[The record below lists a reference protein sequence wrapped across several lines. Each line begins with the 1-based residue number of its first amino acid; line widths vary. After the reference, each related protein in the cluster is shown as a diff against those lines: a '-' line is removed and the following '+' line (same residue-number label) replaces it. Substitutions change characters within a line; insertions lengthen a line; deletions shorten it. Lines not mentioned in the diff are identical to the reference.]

1 MLHYLITRNNYT
13 HKILNV
19 KYSILTTYTGK
30 YKKKKH
36 LKNYFLIDFMYTN
49 TKIKVLTWFFLAIF
63 AIFSLM
69 PEVFAGTKIVYP
81 LKEISKLEC
90 RFQKFSD
97 LWSNCKQ
104 DLPILNTK
112 DYKKYGTQNGG
123 YNDYTRI
130 YKVLWG
136 SSYKYGWDVWYGWH
150 QWTDIATAQWTPV
163 YSIADGT
170 VIVSKHDAAWWKV
183 VSVKHTINGKTIVS
197 DYAHLHKIDVKNWTK
212 VKAGQKIG
220 EVWSTGNSTGNHL
233 HFQIDFESKF
243 YPYYYDYKACPYSY
257 YQITENGV
265 CFDELEKHTID
276 PMLFLETNGAALDA
290 VKITTTKVNTS
301 SNSSVTQSVT
311 RKQDSS
317 DHYESIFDTTVH
329 VGYNT
334 RDIQEVQM
342 IFTDLRE
349 YKGPISGDY
358 TDIEQDIIDYQIV
371 NKLIK
376 DKNDYGA
383 GWFGPKTRQ
392 QVKND
397 YENFLDNG
405 GKRKVE
411 IADTWKDAGTT
422 TATATVTT
430 TKKTEKISRENILS
444 REEIEAR
451 EVAEFMKD
459 YNLDLRFADS
469 SWRVSIGETKIL
481 KLTITNSR
489 WRPFKWNL
497 PGNITFEVDESK
509 VKVFPNKFY
518 YFSDGKR
525 DIQLTGLKQGTTT
538 LKVKFGAST
547 LKEIFINVTGKN
559 DKIEAK
565 TGTIIS
571 HTASVIWEEKS
582 GVILFKDAYGQKLIK
597 TPYQWSFTL
606 KAKGEAEVCIKR
618 GSLEEIKSVFRRGC
632 NDSEYQKEITFSYD
646 DTVAGLVLYS
656 YKVYDDTAKI
666 EVSKSGS
673 NSAISYKNIK
683 TTAPKGLATSHEYYD
698 EVLSTLEKGI
708 VSDVNQGYFLQDR
721 AISSRDANAWIQGTL
736 WYLQDQTVNPE
747 MKTRI
752 SQNLQTLQSESAGSE
767 YITRQDFLDKA
778 YKYLVL
784 NLDANPELSIDYR
797 DLDDEEN
804 RKANI
809 FFDSWNTW
817 KDQFWENYYR
827 PWVQITRWEA
837 AYLLIRTIEKNKEV
851 FLTLR

>member
-1 MLHYLITRNNYT
+1 
-13 HKILNV
+13 
-19 KYSILTTYTGK
+19 
-30 YKKKKH
+30 
-36 LKNYFLIDFMYTN
+36 MYTN

-63 AIFSLM
+63 AVFGLM

-97 LWSNCKQ
+97 LGSNCKQ
-104 DLPILNTK
+104 ALPILNTK
-112 DYKKYGTQNGG
+112 DYKKYATLNGG

-130 YKVLWG
+130 YTVLWG

-150 QWTDIATAQWTPV
+150 QWTDIATAQGTPV
-163 YSIADGT
+163 YSMADGT

-183 VSVKHTINGKTIVS
+183 VSVKHNINGKTIVS
-197 DYAHLHKIDVKNWTK
+197 DYAHLHKIDVKVGDK
-212 VKAGQKIG
+212 VSAGEKIG

-233 HFQIDFESKF
+233 HFQVDFESKF

-276 PMLFLETNGAALDA
+276 PLLFLETNGAALNN
-290 VKITTTKVNTS
+290 VKITTTKVNTVS
-301 SNSSVTQSVT
+301 DSSVSQSAK

-317 DHYESIFDTTVH
+317 DHYESIFNTTVYT
-329 VGYNT
+329 GYNI

-349 YKGPISGDY
+349 YKGPISGNY
-358 TDIEQDIIDYQIV
+358 TDIEKDIIDYQIV
-371 NKLIK
+371 NGLISSRT
-376 DKNDYGA
+376 DYGA

-411 IADTWKDAGTT
+411 IEDAGTVESTT
-422 TATATVTT
+422 TAVATT
-430 TKKTEKISRENILS
+430 TNKTEKISRQNILS

-459 YNLDLRFADS
+459 YNLDLRLADATG
-469 SWRVSIGETKIL
+469 RVALGQTKIL
-481 KLTITNSR
+481 KLTITDSR
-489 WRPFKWNL
+489 WRPFRWNL
-497 PGNITFEVDESK
+497 PGNITFQYDEKK
-509 VKVFPNKFY
+509 VQIFPNKFY

-525 DIQLTGLKQGTTT
+525 DIQVTWLQKGTTT
-538 LKVKFGAST
+538 LEVKFGAST
-547 LKEIFINVTGKN
+547 LQKVFINVTGKN

-571 HTASVIWEEKS
+571 HTASVIWEEKWW
-582 GVILFKDAYGQKLIK
+582 VVLFKDAHGQKLINA
-597 TPYQWSFTL
+597 PYEWNFTL
-606 KAKGEAEVCIKR
+606 KAEWNAEVCIKR
-618 GSLEEIKSVFRRGC
+618 GSLEEIKTVFRRGC
-632 NDSEYQKEITFSYD
+632 TDAEYQKEITFGYS

-666 EVSKSGS
+666 QVSKAGLS
-673 NSAISYKNIK
+673 SAISYKNLK
-683 TTAPKGLATSHEYYD
+683 TTTPKGLLTTHEYYN
-698 EVLSTLEKGI
+698 EVVGTLEKGI

-721 AISSRDANAWIQGTL
+721 AISSRDANDWIEGTL
-736 WYLQDQTVNPE
+736 SYLQEQTVNPD
-747 MKTRI
+747 MKSRI
-752 SQNLQTLQSESAGSE
+752 SQNMQTLQSESAGTE

-778 YKYLVL
+778 YKYLLL
-784 NLDANPELSIDYR
+784 NLDTNPEVSIDYI
-797 DLDDEEN
+797 DLDDDEN

-809 FFDSWNTW
+809 FFDNGYTW
-817 KDQFWENYYR
+817 KDQFGENYYR
-827 PWVQITRWEA
+827 PWVQITRWEV
-837 AYLLIRTIEKNKEV
+837 AYLLMRTVEKNKEV

>member
-1 MLHYLITRNNYT
+1 
-13 HKILNV
+13 
-19 KYSILTTYTGK
+19 
-30 YKKKKH
+30 
-36 LKNYFLIDFMYTN
+36 MYTN

-63 AIFSLM
+63 AIVGLM

-81 LKEISKLEC
+81 LNEISKLEC

-97 LWSNCKQ
+97 LGSECKQ
-104 DLPILNTK
+104 KLPVLNTK
-112 DYKKYGTQNGG
+112 DYKKYATLNGW

-130 YKVLWG
+130 YTVLWG
-136 SSYKYGWDVWYGWH
+136 SGYKYGWDVWYGWH
-150 QWTDIATAQWTPV
+150 QWTDIATAQGTPV

-170 VIVSKHDAAWWKV
+170 VIVAKTDAAWWKV
-183 VSVKHTINGKTIVS
+183 VSVKHNIDGKTIVS
-197 DYAHLHKIDVKNWTK
+197 DYAHLHKIDVKVGDK
-212 VKAGQKIG
+212 VSAGKKIG

-243 YPYYYDYKACPYSY
+243 YPYYYDYNACPYSY

-276 PMLFLETNGAALDA
+276 PMLFLETNGAALDN
-290 VKITTTKVNTS
+290 VKITTTKVNTVS
-301 SNSSVTQSVT
+301 DSSVSQSVT

-317 DHYESIFDTTVH
+317 DHYESIFNTTVH
-329 VGYNT
+329 VGYNI

-371 NKLIK
+371 NGLISS
-376 DKNDYGA
+376 KNDYGA

-411 IADTWKDAGTT
+411 IADAGKAES
-422 TATATVTT
+422 TATAVVTT
-430 TKKTEKISRENILS
+430 TNKTEKISRENILS
-444 REEIEAR
+444 REEIEAM

-459 YNLDLRFADS
+459 YNLDLKFADGS
-469 SWRVSIGETKIL
+469 GRVALGETKIL

-489 WRPFKWNL
+489 WRPFRWNL
-497 PGNITFEVDESK
+497 PGNITFEVDNSK
-509 VKVFPNKFY
+509 VQVFPNQFY

-525 DIQLTGLKQGTTT
+525 DIQLTGLAKGTTT

-559 DKIEAK
+559 DSIEAK

-571 HTASVIWEEKS
+571 HTASVIWEEKW
-582 GVILFKDAYGQKLIK
+582 GVILFKDAHGQKLIK
-597 TPYQWSFTL
+597 TPYEWSFTL
-606 KAKGEAEVCIKR
+606 KAEWDAEVCIKR

-632 NDSEYQKEITFSYD
+632 TDAEYQKEITFDYS
-646 DTVAGLVLYS
+646 DTVSGLVLYS

-666 EVSKSGS
+666 QVSKAGS
-673 NSAISYKNIK
+673 SSTISYKNIK
-683 TTAPKGLATSHEYYD
+683 TTAPKGLLASHEYYD
-698 EVLSTLEKGI
+698 EVLDTLEKGI
-708 VSDVNQGYFLQDR
+708 VSDVNQGYYLQDR

-736 WYLQDQTVNPE
+736 SYLQDQTVNPD
-747 MKTRI
+747 MKSRI
-752 SQNLQTLQSESAGSE
+752 SQNMQTLKSESAGSE

-784 NLDANPELSIDYR
+784 NPDSNPEVSIDYR
-797 DLDDEEN
+797 DLDDDEN

-809 FFDSWNTW
+809 FFDSWYTW

-837 AYLLIRTIEKNKEV
+837 AYLLMRTIEKNQEA